1 MADFGDYPP
10 NLAVKDA
17 LVVRQAQG
25 PDHAVVPYTGDD
37 LARPRLGPANP
48 FRAESASS
56 SALVP
61 AAAAGSTASSSSL
74 KRKNVLT
81 GTAEETFISEHTFR
95 AKHRAV
101 ERAGAGVPQR
111 AVTNREQKEVN
122 RRLRAGR
129 EGKGNATIADGEGSY
144 VGPWARYQRERYE
157 VVEVGEDEEL
167 GSDEEYEVVEEDE
180 EDEVVPSGTV
190 VQAPAP
196 SLARRKEAEELG
208 EETSAFLGSSEYD
221 YLGRTYMHVPQ
232 DLDISLTKEVGS
244 VTNYIPKKLVHT
256 WRPHGK
262 PITALQLFPRSS
274 HLGLSGAADGMVKIW
289 DVYRGKEVLR
299 SFAGHNKAVTDLSF
313 NNNGTR
319 FLSGG
324 FDRRIRLWDTETGQ
338 CVNRFNCGKT
348 PHVIKFNPSA
358 ENGHEFLAGL
368 SDNRILQYDS
378 RASNETVQEYDHHLG
393 AINTIEFIDE
403 NRRFMSTSDD
413 RSLRVWEYG
422 IPVEIKTIRY
432 VYFGTQRP
440 VVCY

>member
-1 MADFGDYPP
+1 MDSFSEYPP
-10 NLAVKDA
+10 NLSVKDA
-17 LVVRQAQG
+17 LVVRQAQ
-25 PDHAVVPYTGDD
+25 PADHAVVPYTGDD

-48 FRAESASS
+48 FRDDSA
-56 SALVP
+56 A
-61 AAAAGSTASSSSL
+61 STAASAK

-81 GTAEETFISEHTFR
+81 GHAEETFISEHTFR
-95 AKHRAV
+95 AKHRAI
-101 ERAGAGVPQR
+101 ERAGLPEREGMS
-111 AVTNREQKEVN
+111 NRELKEVN
-122 RRLRAGR
+122 KKLRASR
-129 EGKGNATIADGEGSY
+129 EGKGDATVADGDGAY
-144 VGPWARYQRERYE
+144 VGPWARFKKKEYE
-157 VVEVGEDEEL
+157 LVEVEEGHEEGSEGEYEIIEE
-167 GSDEEYEVVEEDE
+167 GESDEEE
-180 EDEVVPSGTV
+180 EVVPSGTV
-190 VQAPAP
+190 VPPPAE
-196 SLARRKEAEELG
+196 SLARRKEVEELG
-208 EETSAFLGSSEYD
+208 DETTTFHAESEYD

-244 VTNYIPKKLVHT
+244 VTNYIPKKLIHT
-256 WRPHGK
+256 WRHHGK

-289 DVYRGKEVLR
+289 DVYRQRELLR
-299 SFAGHNKAVTDLSF
+299 TFAGHNKAVTDLSF
-313 NNNGTR
+313 NNEGTK

-338 CVNRFNCGKT
+338 CINRFNCGKT

-432 VYFGTQRP
+432 VGRWIYVSFSAI
-440 VVCY
+440 C

>member
-10 NLAVKDA
+10 NLTVRDA
-17 LVVRQAQG
+17 LIVRQTQG

-37 LARPRLGPANP
+37 LSRAPLGPANP
-48 FRAESASS
+48 FRDTS
-56 SALVP
+56 SA
-61 AAAAGSTASSSSL
+61 AATSSAL

-81 GTAEETFISEHTFR
+81 GHAEETFISEHTFR

-101 ERAGAGVPQR
+101 ERAGAGGPQR
-111 AVTNREQKEVN
+111 EGMSNREQKELHQ
-122 RRLRAGR
+122 RLRAGR
-129 EGKGNATIADGEGSY
+129 ERKGDATVADGDGAY
-144 VGPWARYQRERYE
+144 VGPWAKYKTERYE
-157 VVEVGEDEEL
+157 VVGEEEL
-167 GSDEEYEVVEEDE
+167 GSGDEYEYEVVEEGEDGEEEE

-196 SLARRKEAEELG
+196 SLAKRKMAEELG
-208 EETSAFLGSSEYD
+208 EETTTFHGESPYD

-244 VTNYIPKKLVHT
+244 VTNYIPKKPMYT
-256 WRPHGK
+256 WRHHGK

-289 DVYRGKEVLR
+289 DVYRQRELLR
-299 SFAGHNKAVTDLSF
+299 TFAGHNKAVTDLSF
-313 NNNGTR
+313 NTEGTK

-324 FDRRIRLWDTETGQ
+324 FDRRMRLWDTETGQ

-378 RASNETVQEYDHHLG
+378 RVGTETVQEYDHHLG

-432 VYFGTQRP
+432 VCALVFA
-440 VVCY
+440 